1 MEKSTHKVEV
11 IRLGPLEKHPNAD
24 KLEIARVFGY
34 TVCCQKGNFK
44 EGELAAY
51 IPPDSVVPNTPE
63 FAFLNGH
70 FRIKVKKL
78 RGIVSQGFLIPAPSG
93 AKEGDNV
100 AEIVGV
106 THYDPPEPASTGGD
120 NVKTPAGYRPTYDVD
135 TFFRYGHLFKKGETV
150 VVTEKVHGANARFA
164 CVDGEMYCG
173 SRTGWKK
180 EDPKSL
186 WWQALKNHPEVEAF
200 CRAHPEITVYGE
212 VYGQVQ
218 DLKYQGGINIAVFDL
233 LRGNEWVSCEE
244 SARLAGFWDASKDFP
259 DQTPEFKLP
268 WVPIVYI
275 GEYDEAY
282 VRSLADGDSF
292 IKGAK
297 NIREGVVVKPWIERT
312 DPSIG
317 RVQLKIV
324 SDAYLERA

>member
-24 KLEIARVFGY
+24 RLEIAKIFGY
-34 TVCCQKGNFK
+34 TVCCQVGNFK

-78 RGIVSQGFLIPAPSG
+78 RGIVSQGFLIPAPPG

-106 THYDPPEPASTGGD
+106 THYDPPEPMSTGGD
-120 NVKTPAGYRPTYDVD
+120 AERAPSGYRPSYDVD
-135 TFFRYGHLFKKGETV
+135 SFFRYRHLFKLGEIV
-150 VVTEKVHGANARFA
+150 VATEKIHGASARFA
-164 CVDGEMYCG
+164 WHDGRLFCG
-173 SRTGWKK
+173 SRTEWKK
-180 EDPKSL
+180 EDPNNL
-186 WWQALKNHPEVEAF
+186 WWKAANNTPELAKF
-200 CRAHPEITVYGE
+200 CEAHPEITVYGE

-218 DLKYQGGINIAVFDL
+218 DLKYQGGVNFAAFDL
-233 LRGNEWVSCEE
+233 LRGNEWVSHEE
-244 SARLAGFWDASKDFP
+244 ATKLAD
-259 DQTPEFKLP
+259 KLP
-268 WVPIVYI
+268 WVPVVYV
-275 GEYDEAY
+275 GPYDETAI
-282 VRSLADGDSF
+282 RNLADGNSL
-292 IKGAK
+292 IPGAK
-297 NIREGVVVKPWIERT
+297 NIREGVVVKPVVERT
-312 DPSIG
+312 SPEIG

-324 SDAYLERA
+324 SDAYLEKA